1 MQSNF
6 VITINFEGKFDNVS
20 ALFIFKVLRA
30 FINNTHDTL
39 IFVLNIFF
47 YRPKILLLKF
57 STLKRKEFLLTTWN
71 LKKTFVLKL
80 ILINL

>member
-6 VITINFEGKFDNVS
+6 VITINFEGKFDNIS

-30 FINNTHDTL
+30 FINYTQDTL
-39 IFVLNIFF
+39 VFVLNIFF

-71 LKKTFVLKL
+71 LKKTFVFKL